1 MGRGC
6 HVNTVLWT
14 GFMETLTF
22 EERRKV
28 MGVGGLAARYP
39 QRAES
44 YQCQGPGQG
53 EQQDGWS
60 PVRKKVRNLN

>member
-1 MGRGC
+1 
-6 HVNTVLWT
+6 
-14 GFMETLTF
+14 METLTF